1 MAELYDATDLD
12 YNADSRALLSQVEIY
27 FDEDTPTTIT
37 KDDYLIDWD
46 ILEEVGSDSN
56 NPIGDSSANELSL
69 SLLNEDGLFSVTNVD
84 GPYYGKIKRG
94 VKVIPY
100 IRTAATNW
108 IQLGTF
114 YVNEWVGSLTGLR
127 TEVTCYDK
135 IHDVFSSPTI
145 KGYILQNI
153 SIKNAYLDFFQH
165 VNVPVVV
172 DEFGHNLE
180 WWYTLGSNQATLQ
193 ELSTA
198 SFAGCFCDHVGDIQ
212 VKNMAM
218 LANIRAEITDADQL
232 ISAETSQTL
241 SREYD
246 GVTLMLNKHQL
257 SSDVLLDIQEL
268 DVPPGTSISQPTS
281 FASLPVS
288 HVELAKLAFELN
300 KVELV
305 SYLSNSQDITYVLK
319 NNSNSS
325 AVGSVQFEGK
335 KLTTIEEEYY
345 TEGAS
350 PMVINNGYIQTE
362 VIAELQTHILTAFAN
377 SDMPYL
383 DIVVRGNPLLQLGDK
398 IKVISNRYG
407 VEFTGY
413 LLRQQFTY
421 TGALT
426 GQLRLLNANILE
438 VV

>member
-56 NPIGDSSANELSL
+56 NPIGDTSANELSL

-180 WWYTLGSNQATLQ
+180 
-193 ELSTA
+193 
-198 SFAGCFCDHVGDIQ
+198 
-212 VKNMAM
+212 
-218 LANIRAEITDADQL
+218 
-232 ISAETSQTL
+232 
-241 SREYD
+241 
-246 GVTLMLNKHQL
+246 
-257 SSDVLLDIQEL
+257 
-268 DVPPGTSISQPTS
+268 
-281 FASLPVS
+281 
-288 HVELAKLAFELN
+288 
-300 KVELV
+300 
-305 SYLSNSQDITYVLK
+305 
-319 NNSNSS
+319 
-325 AVGSVQFEGK
+325 
-335 KLTTIEEEYY
+335 
-345 TEGAS
+345 
-350 PMVINNGYIQTE
+350 
-362 VIAELQTHILTAFAN
+362 
-377 SDMPYL
+377 
-383 DIVVRGNPLLQLGDK
+383 
-398 IKVISNRYG
+398 
-407 VEFTGY
+407 
-413 LLRQQFTY
+413 
-421 TGALT
+421 
-426 GQLRLLNANILE
+426 
-438 VV
+438 